1 MKMGIRN
8 IKTHKKKIF
17 TQLKNSNGYNKRKPK
32 NTLKKNR
39 ATKKRRRTNKR
50 TRKIAKGGEK
60 RKERDHECAVCYEEL
75 NNPNNPDITLSCDH
89 TFHKNCMINTC
100 RHMRSPCLCP
110 LCRGVLTPGDL
121 NALGIAPAQQLPA
134 PEPRELPE
142 SLPPRRRERQPEV
155 PPQLDSIDEFRNYIN
170 DKLRAPTREPLEKL
184 DTVLTKFLGTDS
196 LPVELYED
204 AMEFELEQIGPASF
218 HRYRFIR
225 IVDLRDIPAPQN
237 RSNKK
242 YFRFIDYVEA
252 GHADEFNDPD
262 LALIVAYDV
271 VEV

>member
-1 MKMGIRN
+1 MRIRN
-8 IKTHKKKIF
+8 KKTHKKKTF
-17 TQLKNSNGYNKRKPK
+17 NKRKPK

-39 ATKKRRRTNKR
+39 S
-50 TRKIAKGGEK
+50 TRKIVKGGEK
-60 RKERDHECAVCYEEL
+60 RKERDHECAICYEEL
-75 NNPNNPDITLSCDH
+75 NNPDNPDITLSCDH
-89 TFHKNCMINTC
+89 TFHRNCIINTC
-100 RHMRSPCLCP
+100 RHMRGPCLCP

-121 NALGIAPAQQLPA
+121 NELRIAQPVPESFVPPQQSL
-134 PEPRELPE
+134 EPREPPE
-142 SLPPRRRERQPEV
+142 SLPPRRRARQPEV
-155 PPQLDSIDEFRNYIN
+155 LPQLDTIDEFRTYIN

-184 DTVLTKFLGTDS
+184 DTVLTKFLGSDS

-204 AMEFELEQIGPASF
+204 AMEFELEQIGPATF

-225 IVDLRDIPAPQN
+225 IIDLRDIPAPQN

-242 YFRFIDYVEA
+242 YFRYIDYEEA
-252 GHADEFNDPD
+252 GHADEFHDPD